1 MKNLN
6 NYKRRFNILMESTMG
21 NVKPLINENENE
33 VDNFLSTINVDEYCS
48 GNGTPKW
55 VTNILNK
62 LPEDMRVK
70 AKEFIKAFGNTISKE
85 NFKLKDLLN
94 LRKEIKSKIQNAKS
108 QNLNEQLA
116 EIVIAGIAISPSLL
130 IAIGAVILFIIIVVM
145 ITRSGKGGGGGRR
158 RGRSCNPGWW
168 NNL

>member
-1 MKNLN
+1 MKKIIRLTERDLTRIV
-6 NYKRRFNILMESTMG
+6 KRVIS
-21 NVKPLINENENE
+21 ENE

-130 IAIGAVILFIIIVVM
+130 IAIGAVILFIIIVVI
-145 ITRSGKGGGGGRR
+145 ITRSGKR
-158 RGRSCNPGWW
+158 RSCNPGWW
-168 NNL
+168 DNL